1 MFQGTGPEC
10 EKLGKFCK
18 KHYVLQRRDALDPF
32 RFCAEDGCG
41 ERRRTSSLKLRAD
54 GKLVCVKCH
63 GTDARV
69 SASGLRVR
77 AMIHP
82 AHGNS

>member
-1 MFQGTGPEC
+1 MQEKEKCREC
-10 EKLGKFCK
+10 EKSGKICH
-18 KHYVLQRRDALDPF
+18 KHYCLQRRDALDPF
-32 RFCAEDGCG
+32 RFCDEDGCG

-63 GTDARV
+63 GTDAR
-69 SASGLRVR
+69 ASGLRAR

-82 AHGNS
+82 AHGNP